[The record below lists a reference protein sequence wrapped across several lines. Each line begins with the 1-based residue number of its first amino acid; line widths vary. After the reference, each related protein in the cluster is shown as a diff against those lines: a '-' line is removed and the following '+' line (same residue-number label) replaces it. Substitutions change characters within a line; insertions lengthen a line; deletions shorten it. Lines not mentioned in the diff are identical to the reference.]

1 MKKVNLFV
9 ALGICLVFISN
20 IAFCEET
27 KSAKDAK
34 IQEFIKTVKMD
45 EMIDQQIEAG
55 TDQLIQQYPI
65 FTKHKDEIL
74 KLYHEVL
81 DKEDFNKYLIKL
93 FNENFSDE
101 EIQALITF
109 YQSPVGQKILS
120 KMPTITQSSITYTSE
135 RLEKNKDKFEALF
148 TKIEKEAQAQ
158 EQKENEKTTDKT
170 TDKESEKPKKKS
182 KEK

>member
-1 MKKVNLFV
+1 MKKINFLM
-9 ALGICLVFISN
+9 AIGICLAFISN
-20 IAFCEET
+20 IAICEEMKTT
-27 KSAKDAK
+27 KEAK

-65 FTKHKDEIL
+65 FAKHKDEIL

-109 YQSPVGQKILS
+109 YQSPVGQKILA
-120 KMPTITQSSITYTSE
+120 KMPTITQSSITYTS
-135 RLEKNKDKFEALF
+135 
-148 TKIEKEAQAQ
+148 
-158 EQKENEKTTDKT
+158 
-170 TDKESEKPKKKS
+170 
-182 KEK
+182 